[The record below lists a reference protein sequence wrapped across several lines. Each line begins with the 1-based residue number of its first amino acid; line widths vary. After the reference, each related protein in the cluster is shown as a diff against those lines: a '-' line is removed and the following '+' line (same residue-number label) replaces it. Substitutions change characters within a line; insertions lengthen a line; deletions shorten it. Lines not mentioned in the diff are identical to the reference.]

1 MMGDVPITFLHTHP
15 ESGALPAIRQ
25 GLKEGFLDFVV
36 VGGDGTVQSA
46 ASGLI
51 GSSCRLGII
60 PAGSGNGFAEWL
72 GIKKDLRQNLN
83 LLRNGKSILIDTGK
97 INDRPF
103 VNLAGIGIDGAV
115 AHATKNSRFRGFW
128 PYFFASLRLAFGN
141 IHWKG
146 ELVLDGNRLIDNF
159 LTVVVANGAIFG
171 YGFHIARDARI
182 DDGYFTVVIIRK
194 TARWRYFMA
203 LPGFMTGRVPKP
215 HWMEIRLAK
224 KVEIKPDRPTYAHA
238 DGEALP
244 LTNDYRLAIV
254 PSSLHVIV
262 P

>member
-1 MMGDVPITFLHTHP
+1 MMGNVPCTFLHTHP
-15 ESGALPAIRQ
+15 ESGALPAIQQ
-25 GLKEGFLDFVV
+25 GLHEGFRDFVV

-46 ASGLI
+46 ASSLI

-72 GIKKDLRQNLN
+72 GIKKDLRQNLD
-83 LLRNGKSILIDTGK
+83 ILKTGK
-97 INDRPF
+97 TQLVDSGRINDQPF
-103 VNLAGIGIDGAV
+103 VNLAGVGIDGAV

-128 PYFFASLRLAFGN
+128 PYFFASLRLAFGR

-146 ELVLDGNRLIDNF
+146 ELILDGDSHVGSF

-171 YGFHIARDARI
+171 YGFHIAREARI
-182 DDGYFTVVIIRK
+182 DDGSFTVVIIRK
-194 TARWRYFMA
+194 TARWKYFMA

-215 HWMEIRLAK
+215 SWMDIRLAK
-224 KVEIKPDRPTYAHA
+224 KVEIQPDSPTYAHA

-244 LTNDYRLAIV
+244 LSNGYHFEIV